1 MMNFKDNLKYNEE
14 HLWLKIEDNKATIG
28 ITDFAQSR
36 LGEILFVELPDV
48 DDEFDL
54 GEEFSVVESSKSASS
69 LYAPFNIKILEVN
82 EKLDDEPEYIN
93 EDPYGGWIIKAEIMN
108 NDGMDKLINCNEYKD
123 IVNG

>member
-1 MMNFKDNLKYNEE
+1 MNFKDNLKYNEE

-108 NDGMDKLINCNEYKD
+108 NDSMGKLIDCNEYKD